1 MNFDREEIGS
11 DDRCEYD
18 GDGHAYDDGDGH
30 DNRRH
35 DIDDSPHQ
43 LKLKVFR
50 VFLQE
55 MIESQE
61 RTRTEKRLLQCV
73 CLGFPITDGLRTRVF
88 LKNHSTSIVDVCA
101 GQKSWHVTIW
111 TEANIW
117 CKSKQSFERKSKQS
131 LECKSKQSFERK
143 LEQSLE
149 SK

>member
-1 MNFDREEIGS
+1 MLVLLWIHLKVLNFDREEIGS

-35 DIDDSPHQ
+35 DVDDSPHQ

-61 RTRTEKRLLQCV
+61 RTRTEKRLLQWI
-73 CLGFPITDGLRTRVF
+73 PYYRR
-88 LKNHSTSIVDVCA
+88 IVY
-101 GQKSWHVTIW
+101 KSVWHLSF
-111 TEANIW
+111 
-117 CKSKQSFERKSKQS
+117 KSF
-131 LECKSKQSFERK
+131 
-143 LEQSLE
+143 
-149 SK
+149 

>member
-1 MNFDREEIGS
+1 MLVLLWIHLKVLNFDREEIGS

-43 LKLKVFR
+43 LNLKVFR

-61 RTRTEKRLLQCV
+61 RTRTEKETSAMCLFRLPYYRRIAHKSVLT
-73 CLGFPITDGLRTRVF
+73 PF
-88 LKNHSTSIVDVCA
+88 L
-101 GQKSWHVTIW
+101 
-111 TEANIW
+111 
-117 CKSKQSFERKSKQS
+117 
-131 LECKSKQSFERK
+131 
-143 LEQSLE
+143 
-149 SK
+149 